1 MSTHGIDVFDKTLQT
16 THQWLHE
23 LETVV
28 GPQRQTAWHVLGAVL
43 RALRDRIPIELAA
56 HLGSQL
62 PILVRGAYYDQWRP
76 AGKPERIRTRDE
88 LSDILWDM
96 QGELGTSHAYVVG
109 GDEPWRPHYR
119 TGLLGADLT
128 FDVEVER
135 YRFARIYAGD
145 TWAPGGHSP
154 PYFASLISLAKPG
167 LLHIFS

>member
-23 LETVV
+23 LENVV

-43 RALRDRIPIELAA
+43 RALRDRIPVELAA

-88 LSDILWDM
+88 FLTRIAEQLEDTRPVNVAKAAEAVFGILARHVSPGQVQKVVEALPEEVRALWPA
-96 QGELGTSHAYVVG
+96 ELARGAAQEAPHTQEPVG
-109 GDEPWRPHYR
+109 R
-119 TGLLGADLT
+119 
-128 FDVEVER
+128 
-135 YRFARIYAGD
+135 
-145 TWAPGGHSP
+145 
-154 PYFASLISLAKPG
+154 
-167 LLHIFS
+167 

>member
-88 LSDILWDM
+88 FL
-96 QGELGTSHAYVVG
+96 
-109 GDEPWRPHYR
+109 
-119 TGLLGADLT
+119 
-128 FDVEVER
+128 
-135 YRFARIYAGD
+135 ARIAKELED
-145 TWAPGGHSP
+145 TRPVNIPKAAEAVHGGISCHKISHLPAQKVDCCHKLDQTKEMAFLPRGLALYSPSSRRIGRRGKWA
-154 PYFASLISLAKPG
+154 ISR
-167 LLHIFS
+167 

>member
-62 PILVRGAYYDQWRP
+62 PILVRGAYYDQFELAKQPTDWNLDRFTEEVAEGLSGRP
-76 AGKPERIRTRDE
+76 AR
-88 LSDILWDM
+88 
-96 QGELGTSHAYVVG
+96 
-109 GDEPWRPHYR
+109 
-119 TGLLGADLT
+119 
-128 FDVEVER
+128 
-135 YRFARIYAGD
+135 
-145 TWAPGGHSP
+145 
-154 PYFASLISLAKPG
+154 
-167 LLHIFS
+167 

>member
-88 LSDILWDM
+88 FL
-96 QGELGTSHAYVVG
+96 
-109 GDEPWRPHYR
+109 
-119 TGLLGADLT
+119 
-128 FDVEVER
+128 
-135 YRFARIYAGD
+135 ARIAKELED
-145 TWAPGGHSP
+145 TRPVNIPKAAEAVFGILARHVSLGQIQKIVEALPADVRALWPAEIKQAAAPSANREREPVGR
-154 PYFASLISLAKPG
+154 
-167 LLHIFS
+167 